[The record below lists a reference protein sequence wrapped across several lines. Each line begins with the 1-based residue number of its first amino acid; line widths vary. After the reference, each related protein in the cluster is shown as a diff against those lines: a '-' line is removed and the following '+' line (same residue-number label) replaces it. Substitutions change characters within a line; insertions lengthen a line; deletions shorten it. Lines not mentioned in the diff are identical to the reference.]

1 MREAKKFSGKFDVFA
16 LKHFTLEIERVMN
29 AFLQVMTHSMH
40 NSSVFGRDLQK
51 SDHVTLVD
59 QLLSIRR

>member
-1 MREAKKFSGKFDVFA
+1 MFA

-29 AFLQVMTHSMH
+29 AFLQVMTDNMH
-40 NSSVFGRDLQK
+40 NLSVFGRDLQK